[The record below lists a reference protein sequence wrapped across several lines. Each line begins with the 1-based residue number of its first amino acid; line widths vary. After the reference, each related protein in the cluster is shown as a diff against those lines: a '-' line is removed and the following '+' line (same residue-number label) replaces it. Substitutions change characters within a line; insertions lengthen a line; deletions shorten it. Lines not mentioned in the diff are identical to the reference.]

1 MRILVLN
8 GSHRPDGYTKKMVDA
23 FTRGAESAGH
33 EVTYLQVGVMDI
45 HDCTGCN
52 YCHGEGGGKC
62 VFRDDMDKVD
72 AAIAENDMV
81 VFASPIYY
89 WGMSGAMHATISRFY
104 RVEWPET
111 LKQAAMLLT
120 SDVPG
125 CYAPMEML
133 FKSMCLY
140 FPPEFA
146 GFMELGG
153 AQREDEGRLAE
164 VEAFGASM
172 KPLWK

>member
-1 MRILVLN
+1 MKILVLN
-8 GSHRPDGYTKKMVDA
+8 GSHHATGYTKKMVDA

-33 EVTYLQVGVMDI
+33 EVMYLQVGAMDI
-45 HDCTGCN
+45 HDCTGCQ
-52 YCHGEGGGKC
+52 YCWNQGNGQC
-62 VFRDDMDKVD
+62 VVRDDMDKVNE
-72 AAIAENDMV
+72 AMEQCEMI

-89 WGMSGAMHATISRFY
+89 WGMTGQMHATISRFY
-104 RVEWPET
+104 RTEWPAT
-111 LKQAAMLLT
+111 IKQAAMLLT

-153 AQREDEGRLAE
+153 AQRDDEGRLAE

>member
-8 GSHRPDGYTKKMVDA
+8 GSHHPNGHTKKMADA
-23 FTRGAESAGH
+23 FMRGAESAGH
-33 EVTYLQVGVMDI
+33 EVAYLQVGTMDI

-52 YCHGEGGGKC
+52 YCHSRGEGICC
-62 VFRDDMDKVD
+62 VRDDMDKVNE
-72 AAIAENDMV
+72 AMENADMV

-104 RVEWPET
+104 RVEWPAT
-111 LKQAAMLLT
+111 IKQAAMLLT

-153 AQREDEGRLAE
+153 AQRDDETRLAE

-172 KPLWK
+172 KPLYE